1 MFRRIVDA
9 VYSFVA
15 AILNSLG
22 FRAPTPWNWVWT
34 VKDELGNANQEIVE
48 HFKRYMRNE
57 AIKAGQFALRVDGAL
72 VMSVAFTWAAED
84 YPVTQ
89 PDSIMRIAS
98 CSKTFTT
105 AAIQSIHRLRSD
117 DLVFHL
123 LGITKIDPDP
133 TGHRPAA
140 DPRVRDI
147 TIAHLVAHQGGWD
160 YTGNR
165 VARDPVF
172 DLKNIGRILFL
183 HKPPD
188 KMEFATYIYD
198 HLTLDFEPGRETR
211 YSNIGYVLLGMVIE
225 KMTGRSY
232 IEFLN
237 EVLLASM
244 DIGDVFVGATK
255 LAGRRENEALYE
267 DPFVGPDATKHPLSF
282 ALAPLPYGG
291 FGAMTELMDSSGGL
305 ITSARSLSAF
315 INRFNN
321 YLDSIHDPMGRQDNK
336 RRFGAMPGTS
346 ACAFSFSS
354 KDGSKKFDYAF
365 IYNQRDKGAKEVLPV
380 SAKLDRFCQTLDD
393 LVQANY

>member
-34 VKDELGNANQEIVE
+34 VKDELGGANQEIVE

-57 AIKAGQFALRVDGAL
+57 AIKAGQFALRVDGSL
-72 VMSVAFTWAAED
+72 VMSAAFTWAGED
-84 YPVTQ
+84 YPITR
-89 PDSIMRIAS
+89 PDSVMRIAS

-105 AAIQSIHRLRSD
+105 AAIHRIHRLRRD
-117 DLVFHL
+117 EPVFWF
-123 LGITKIDPDP
+123 LGITEIDPDP
-133 TGHRPAA
+133 TGNRPAA

-147 TIAHLVAHQGGWD
+147 TVAHLVAHQGGWD

-165 VARDPVF
+165 AGRDPVF
-172 DLKNIGRILFL
+172 DLKNIGRIMFL
-183 HKPPD
+183 DKSPE

-198 HLTLDFEPGRETR
+198 YLTLDFEPGRETK

-225 KMTGRSY
+225 KATGRSY
-232 IEFLN
+232 IEYLN
-237 EVLLASM
+237 EELLSSM
-244 DIGDVFVGATK
+244 GINDVFVGATK
-255 LAGRRENEALYE
+255 LAGRRENEVLYE
-267 DPFVGPDATKHPLSF
+267 DPFIGPDATEHPLSP
-282 ALAPLPYGG
+282 AAVPLPYGG
-291 FGAMTELMDSSGGL
+291 FGSMTELMDSSGGL

-315 INRFNN
+315 INNYNN
-321 YLDSIHDPMGRQDNK
+321 YVNTIDDPMGRRDGK

-346 ACAFSFSS
+346 ACAYSFSS
-354 KDGSKKFDYAF
+354 KNGSKKFDYAF
-365 IYNQRDKGAKEVLPV
+365 MFNQRDKGDKEVSAV